1 MSSFRSAVEHERAR
15 PTPDGSRVKL
25 LQRLFE
31 PASPDVADF
40 PLALERLYDGVLR
53 FDTPRLFANFVS
65 SIDGVVALPAV
76 DASPSVIS
84 GQSEGDRFVMSLLRA
99 SADVVLVGASTVRA
113 EPEHRWTPEFVY
125 PRASVDFARLRDV
138 LGLGSEPRLAVVT
151 AGGNLDPSIP
161 ALARALIV
169 TTPAGARRV
178 GNELPSGAEVVVVG
192 GGDHVDLADVVT
204 ELRTRGHERVL
215 SEGGPTVVGQ
225 LLERGL
231 VDELFLTI
239 SPVLLGRTRAEGRP
253 GLVEGVDL
261 LGIGA
266 PPAQIISVRKH
277 RSHLFLRYSLAEVS
291 EKAHSA
297 HPSER
302 DVA

>member
-1 MSSFRSAVEHERAR
+1 
-15 PTPDGSRVKL
+15 VKL

-31 PASPDVADF
+31 STSPGVVDF
-40 PLALERLYDGVLR
+40 PPALERLYDGVLR

-65 SIDGVVALPAV
+65 SIDGVVAIPSV

-84 GQSEGDRFVMSLLRA
+84 GKSEGDRFVMGLLRA

-125 PRASVDFARLRDV
+125 PQASVDFARLRDV

-151 AGGNLDPSIP
+151 ARGDLDPSIP

-169 TTPAGARRV
+169 TTKAGARAV
-178 GNELPSGAEVVVVG
+178 GRDLPSGAEVVVTS
-192 GGDHVDLADVVT
+192 GGDHVDLTDVVT
-204 ELRTRGHERVL
+204 ELRARGHERIL

-239 SPVLLGRTRAEGRP
+239 SPVLIGRTHGEDRP
-253 GLVEGVDL
+253 GLVDGANL
-261 LGIGA
+261 LGIGS
-266 PPAQIISVRKH
+266 PPAEIISVRRH
-277 RSHLFLRYSLAEVS
+277 RSHLLLRYSLAADS
-291 EKAHSA
+291 ERAHSA

>member
-1 MSSFRSAVEHERAR
+1 
-15 PTPDGSRVKL
+15 VKL

-31 PASPDVADF
+31 SASPDVVDF
-40 PLALERLYDGVLR
+40 PPALERLYDGVLR

-65 SIDGVVALPAV
+65 SIDGVVAIPSV
-76 DASPSVIS
+76 DSSPSVIS
-84 GQSEGDRFVMSLLRA
+84 AKSEGDRFVMGLLRA
-99 SADVVLVGASTVRA
+99 SADIVLVGASTVRA

-125 PRASVDFARLRDV
+125 PQASADFARLRHD
-138 LGLGSEPRLAVVT
+138 LGLGTEPRLALVT

-161 ALARALIV
+161 ALEGALIV
-169 TTPAGARRV
+169 TTKAGAQRV
-178 GNELPSGAEVVVVG
+178 GKNLPPGAELVMAG
-192 GGDHVDLADVVT
+192 GGDHVDLTDVVT
-204 ELRTRGHERVL
+204 EVRARGYERIL

-225 LLERGL
+225 LMERGL

-253 GLVEGVDL
+253 GLVEGADL
-261 LGIGA
+261 LGMGT
-266 PPAQIISVRKH
+266 PPAEIISVRKH

-291 EKAHSA
+291 ERGHSA
-297 HPSER
+297 GHSER